1 MLTAV
6 IAAIE
11 DENDRSLIESLYTDY
26 YVLMLHK
33 AQSMVRDRHAAED
46 VVESVMLRL
55 IDRIELLQGCNRAS
69 VRSYLVTCVRNEA
82 IDRIRRE
89 KKTQSLDDA
98 EERLCKLPDESP
110 QLDTRLIREEQIQA
124 VIKAL
129 EALDDRE
136 RLVLRMKYYDR
147 MTEAEIARLFGMSRS
162 GIRNVIDRARRH
174 VEAQLQEGEWI

>member
-11 DENDRSLIESLYTDY
+11 NEDDRSLIESLYTDY

-33 AQSMVRDRHAAED
+33 AQSMVRDRQAAED

-82 IDRIRRE
+82 IDRMRRE
-89 KKTQSLDDA
+89 QKTQSLDEDGKQPA
-98 EERLCKLPDESP
+98 G
-110 QLDTRLIREEQIQA
+110 
-124 VIKAL
+124 
-129 EALDDRE
+129 
-136 RLVLRMKYYDR
+136 LR
-147 MTEAEIARLFGMSRS
+147 AS
-162 GIRNVIDRARRH
+162 H
-174 VEAQLQEGEWI
+174 